1 MQEGCLYVDS
11 YKQMDNKIKKNPI
24 KNAPKPYIHFLIISL
39 TAILAIFCYSNTL
52 KNNFVWDDL
61 PLIENNP
68 YIRDFSH
75 LKEIFTQHLFY
86 GSRSPSNFYRP
97 MQSLSITVDYKIWK
111 GRIEGFHISNI
122 LFHIFAGVSLYLLV
136 VLISENIFIG
146 AVVSLLFTIH
156 PLFTSAVTYISGRA
170 DPLAAGFGFL
180 SFIFYILFRKNTKNK
195 GLIVLSIVSFIG
207 AILSKEGAAI
217 FPFAFLLYEAI
228 FIDKKKRRFNFLA
241 PYFIIIG
248 IYAVLRL
255 TILSFKTPDVITTAG
270 LPLGIRLLTFCK
282 VFFLYIKLLFAPLG
296 LHMERYVEPVFS
308 LGNIYGFFAVS
319 GIALIFYY
327 IYLLYKWNKKLLL
340 FSFSYFFITLLPVS
354 NIVPLN
360 ALMLEHWLYIPSS
373 LGFFM
378 IMAIFLERLI
388 KFKYLKIAVFLIL
401 IFTIG
406 WYSFLT
412 IQRNKDWKDSL
423 TFWSETAKYSPKSYK
438 AHLELGVALA
448 KKGLYQDAEIELQKA
463 LELNPHDYMGYS
475 NMGNIYKIK
484 GDFKKAEEAYKKSIE
499 LNPKHANSYSNLGNI
514 YLKAN
519 RYDEA
524 IDCYKKAIEL
534 NPYMADFY
542 KNLSIAYK
550 SKGMIQEGEASFKKA
565 IELNPNLK

>member
-1 MQEGCLYVDS
+1 
-11 YKQMDNKIKKNPI
+11 MDNKIKKKSI
-24 KNAPKPYIHFLIISL
+24 KNTPKPYIHFLIISL

-97 MQSLSITVDYKIWK
+97 MQSLSLTVDYKIWK

-122 LFHIFAGVSLYLLV
+122 LFHIFVGVSLYLLV
-136 VLISENIFIG
+136 VLISESIFIG
-146 AVVSLLFTIH
+146 AIVSLLFIVH
-156 PLFTSAVTYISGRA
+156 PLFTSIIAYISGRA
-170 DPLAAGFGFL
+170 DSLAAGFGFF
-180 SFIFYILFRKNTKNK
+180 SFIFYILFRKNTKNI
-195 GLIVLSIVSFIG
+195 GLIILSIVSFIG
-207 AILSKEGAAI
+207 AMLSKEGAAI
-217 FPFAFLLYEAI
+217 FPFVFLLYEAI
-228 FIDKKKRRFNFLA
+228 FIDKKKRRFNFLT

-248 IYAVLRL
+248 IYALLRL
-255 TILSFKTPDVITTAG
+255 TVLSFKTPDVITTAG

-282 VFFLYIKLLFAPLG
+282 VFFLYLKLLFAPLG

-360 ALMLEHWLYIPSS
+360 ALMAEHWLYIPSS

-378 IMAIFLERLI
+378 ILAIFLEKLM
-388 KFKYLKIAVFLIL
+388 KFKYIKQIVILIL
-401 IFTIG
+401 IVTLI

-412 IQRNKDWKDSL
+412 IKRNRDWKDSF
-423 TFWSETAKYSPKSYK
+423 TFWSETVKFSPKSYK

-448 KKGLYQDAEIELQKA
+448 KKGLREEATKEFEKA
-463 LELNPHDYMGYS
+463 YELNPADYKALNNLGR
-475 NMGNIYKIK
+475 IYAEK
-484 GDFKKAEEAYKKSIE
+484 GDFKKGEEYYQKSLK
-499 LNPKHANSYSNLGNI
+499 LNTTDGLTYNGIGNV
-514 YLKAN
+514 YLMTN
-519 RYDEA
+519 RFDEA
-524 IDCYKKAIEL
+524 IECYRKAITL
-534 NPYMADFY
+534 NPYMASFY
-542 KNLSIAYK
+542 TNLGKALKN
-550 SKGMIQEGEASFKKA
+550 KGQIEEAKNAFKKA
-565 IELNPNLK
+565 LEIDANFKSAIEELKSIN